1 MIYYTEHQNM
11 QTRKWGPGH
20 STLIGHSLV
29 QDDLEGG
36 GAFDKVVEI
45 FDAFDDVQ
53 NPWPFFTFLHDNGLD
68 NF

>member
-1 MIYYTEHQNM
+1 M
-11 QTRKWGPGH
+11 
-20 STLIGHSLV
+20 